1 MMPQLMPRVDEKI
14 VHTKIFRLGDRSYQ
28 QNLYTQIAQENP
40 FLWKLIESAITDD
53 SLDEG
58 FKKGYCQAAVQF
70 YDLLKTQM
78 EINQLEDQEEM
89 ESINDK

>member
-1 MMPQLMPRVDEKI
+1 MPQLMPKVHEDI
-14 VHTKIFRLGDRSYQ
+14 VHTKILRINDEGYQ
-28 QNLYTQIAQENP
+28 QNLYTQIAEENP
-40 FLWKLIESAITDD
+40 FLWHLIELAITDD
-53 SLDEG
+53 SISHD
-58 FKKGYCQAAVQF
+58 FKDGYCKAAAQF